1 MPLSRVSRASGCGSE
16 HGSGRRPRAKLVAQ
30 VAAAAAVALLLAILG
45 WRLASLEHGTL
56 EHGKDLSG
64 AVAAGGRPPAPDF
77 ELKRLN
83 DKGTRRRSSLRG
95 HVGVLNF

>member
-45 WRLASLEHGTL
+45 WRLASLEHG
-56 EHGKDLSG
+56 KDLSG